1 MSSIINVISIII
13 TFGIIVSVHEFGHFR
28 FAKLSK
34 IKVNEFA
41 VGMGPKIAG
50 WKRGDTDYSIRV
62 LPFGGYCMMEGM
74 AEDSDDKNAF
84 SNKSI
89 MARLMV
95 CFAGPL
101 FNFIL
106 AFFLSIAICHFTY
119 IDQPILT
126 DIMEG
131 GAAEAAGF
139 EVGDEIVKLDGKRI
153 YNYRE
158 ITLYGML
165 VDPKTPVDITYLR
178 DGEEHTVT
186 LTRKLDEQTGNYYFG
201 FISTGRASKGLMDE
215 LKYSVYEVRFQV
227 KTVVY
232 SIKMLVTGQAS
243 KDSLMGPVGISNTMN
258 TVIEEAKEETKE
270 ETTWV
275 QFMTVL
281 MTIVNFACLL
291 SANLGMMNLL
301 PIPALDGGRILFVLI
316 EAIAG
321 RPVPREKENI
331 VTAVGVI
338 LLLLLTVFVF
348 FNDLGNVLHG

>member
-1 MSSIINVISIII
+1 MSSIINIISIII
-13 TFGIIVSVHEFGHFR
+13 TFGLIVSVHEFGHFL

-50 WKRGDTDYSIRV
+50 WTKGDTDYSIRA
-62 LPFGGYCMMEGM
+62 LPIGGYCMMEGM
-74 AEDSDDKNAF
+74 TEESDDKNAF
-84 SNKSI
+84 NSKSI

-106 AFFLSIAICHFTY
+106 AFLFSIVICHFTY

-126 DIMEG
+126 NIMEG

-139 EVGDEIVKLDGKRI
+139 QVGDEIIKLDGDRI

-165 VDPKTPVDITYLR
+165 VSPETPVDITYLR

-186 LTRKLDEQTGNYYFG
+186 LTRKLDEESGNYYFG
-201 FISTGRASKGLMDE
+201 FISNGRASKGLMDE
-215 LKYSVYEVRFQV
+215 MKYSVYEVRFQV
-227 KTVVY
+227 KTVLY
-232 SIKMLVTGQAS
+232 SLKMLVTGKVS
-243 KDSLMGPVGISNTMN
+243 KDALMGPVGISSTMN

-270 ETTWV
+270 ESAWV

-281 MTIVNFACLL
+281 MTVVNFACLL

-301 PIPALDGGRILFVLI
+301 PIPALDGGRILFILI
-316 EAIAG
+316 EAVAG
-321 RPVPREKENI
+321 RPVPRDKEAI

-348 FNDLGNVLHG
+348 FNDLGNVIHG

>member
-13 TFGIIVSVHEFGHFR
+13 TFGIIVSVHEFGHFL

-119 IDQPILT
+119 IDQ
-126 DIMEG
+126 
-131 GAAEAAGF
+131 
-139 EVGDEIVKLDGKRI
+139 IVKLDGKRI